1 MAIDTVVVTGGSGT
15 IGKATLAELNDH
27 GFQTVNCNRG
37 KPSGGP
43 EDAYRTT
50 DLTDPGEVYGSLSAA
65 EPDAVVHLG
74 MLPTPD
80 HHPEHAVFES
90 NAMSS
95 YYVLEAAQTLGVES
109 VVLAS
114 SLSAIGAGFESDP
127 LAPAFLPID
136 ESIDLTP
143 SNPYGMGKQTLE
155 TVAAGFG
162 RRDRAPRTI
171 TSLRFPWVT
180 SREEQWETFVQ
191 ADRRLQ
197 GIGAAGRMHADHN
210 TLFSYLDIDDAA
222 RAVRL
227 AVEADFEGHEP
238 VFLSAPDTSC
248 ETPTS
253 EVIERRY
260 PGAEIRTDVEGH
272 EALIDTD
279 KAAAVLD
286 WEPRNA
292 WRDL

>member
-1 MAIDTVVVTGGSGT
+1 MALDTVAVTGGSGT
-15 IGKATLAELNDH
+15 IGQAALAELNDH
-27 GFQTVNCNRG
+27 GYHTVNCNRG

-50 DLTDPGEVYGSLSAA
+50 DLTDPGDVYGSFSAVD
-65 EPDAVVHLG
+65 PDAVVHLG
-74 MLPTPD
+74 TITTPD

-90 NAMSS
+90 NAMGS
-95 YYVLEAAQTLGVES
+95 YHVLEATQSLEIET

-127 LAPAFLPID
+127 LEPESLPID
-136 ESIDLTP
+136 ESVSLTP

-155 TVAAGFG
+155 TIADGFG

-180 SREEQWETFVQ
+180 VEEDQWETFAQ
-191 ADRRLQ
+191 ADRRLE
-197 GIGAAGRMHADHN
+197 GIEAAGGMHAAHN

-227 AVEADFEGHEP
+227 SVEADFEGHEP
-238 VFLSAPDTSC
+238 IFLSAPDTSC
-248 ETPTS
+248 ETPTA
-253 EVIERRY
+253 EVVEQRY
-260 PGAEIRTDVEGH
+260 PAADVRADFEGH
-272 EALIDTD
+272 EALIDTSE
-279 KAAAVLD
+279 AAELLG
-286 WEPRNA
+286 WGPHNS